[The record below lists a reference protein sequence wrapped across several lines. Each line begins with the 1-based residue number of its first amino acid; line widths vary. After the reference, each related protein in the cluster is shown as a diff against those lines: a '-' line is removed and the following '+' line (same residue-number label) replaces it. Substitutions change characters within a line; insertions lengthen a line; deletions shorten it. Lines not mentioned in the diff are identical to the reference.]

1 MVMNGNEGDVNMR
14 KLYSADHSCCSQCSY
29 CFAKWKE
36 LYCRQP
42 LFEKAELKE
51 KEAIIYPCC
60 DGEFFQQNQSVS
72 ALKQMAESMEKLYVS
87 ISTKNHMDQS
97 MLKSICELNDFLVQN
112 EKGFVKVAVSFAAL
126 SIDELEQGTLSYRE
140 RLELLA
146 ELSRLGLPTSVTLKP
161 VLPFVSNEEYNDI
174 LKDCAKLVKR
184 ITIGGLYVNR
194 NTAFFK
200 KYIDGKYQTKP
211 RWVS

>member
-1 MVMNGNEGDVNMR
+1 
-14 KLYSADHSCCSQCSY
+14 
-29 CFAKWKE
+29 
-36 LYCRQP
+36 
-42 LFEKAELKE
+42 
-51 KEAIIYPCC
+51 
-60 DGEFFQQNQSVS
+60 
-72 ALKQMAESMEKLYVS
+72 
-87 ISTKNHMDQS
+87 

-211 RWVS
+211 RRVSWLSGQPLWDYVCQEEKLLSIANSAVEKGLLVFESDEELIKSFVNSEGGSEHE